1 MIGEVGDAIKL
12 HQASRLKEAAEICH
26 DVIGRQPNNTDA
38 LHLLGVI
45 AQQTGHP
52 DEALS
57 LVRRAVHWQPLIPRY
72 HYALGAILQQLG
84 RLDDAL
90 ETFDLALQLQPD
102 LAAAHLNRG
111 FILQHRGHLL
121 EALEA
126 FDRAVQID
134 PDYAEA
140 HFNRGVILGRQ
151 GRLEEALASY
161 QQALRVKPGFIEAR
175 VNQAKALEGLG
186 RFDQALEA
194 SDQALRIKPDPAEA
208 HFSRGDAL
216 LRLGRASD
224 ALAAYDEALRI
235 KPDFAQ
241 AHFNRGVILA
251 DERQLEQAIA
261 AFDQA
266 VLVNPDYLD
275 AHVARGL
282 ALQQHGRTD
291 EAAQALERALA
302 IDPDC
307 DMADFAL
314 CICQLP
320 IIYRSAEEIPLRR
333 QRYHDHLQRLAS
345 RYQKA
350 SPERRAKA
358 AAGIGSAQP
367 FYLAYQG
374 LNDRLLQ
381 EIYGG
386 MVSQLMASRYPQ
398 WAEPLAMP
406 PVDGKVRIGLI
417 SKFFCHTH
425 AIWKLP
431 LSGWI
436 EAIDRNKFELFGY
449 HTGSDKD
456 QATELAERSLSRFVQ
471 GPLSVRQW
479 CEVIRQD
486 RLHVILTPEFG
497 AMDPVTLQLS
507 SLRLAPIQITTLG
520 HPVTSGLPTVDY
532 FLSSGLMEPEDGQEH
547 YTEELIRLPNS
558 SIYYVPLQFSPR
570 PIERSR
576 LGVENDQIMFWC
588 CQSLYKYL
596 PQYDIVYPRI
606 ADLTR
611 RCKFVFI
618 ASSPSGAIVKIF
630 RQRLQDAFA
639 QFQLNYEDY
648 CVFVPFMDAESF
660 MGMTAI
666 ADVFLDS
673 ISWNGCNS
681 SLEALAYDVPVVT
694 LPLDTMRG
702 RHTVAHLK
710 MMGIE
715 ELIASSIDGYVQLA
729 VKLARDPAYRRQ
741 IAARIAANKHKL
753 YHDPAPIRALEDFI
767 LAKVRAGQRAGSEVL
782 A

>member
-12 HQASRLKEAAEICH
+12 LQASRLKEAAEICH
-26 DVIGRQPNNTDA
+26 GVIGRQPNNPDA

-45 AQQTGHP
+45 AQHGGHP

-57 LVRRAVHWQPLIPRY
+57 LIRRAVHWQPLVPRY

-84 RLDDAL
+84 RLDEAL
-90 ETFDLALQLQPD
+90 EAFDLALQLQPD

-111 FILQHRGHLL
+111 FILQHRGHLA

-126 FDRAVQID
+126 FDRAVRIN

-151 GRLEEALASY
+151 GRLEHALASY
-161 QQALRVKPGFIEAR
+161 QQALRVKPDLVEAR

-186 RFDQALEA
+186 RLDQALEA
-194 SDQALRIKPDPAEA
+194 SDQALRIRPDMAEA
-208 HFSRGDAL
+208 HVSRGDAL

-241 AHFNRGVILA
+241 ASFNRGFILA

-266 VLVNPDYLD
+266 VLVNPGYVA

-291 EAAQALERALA
+291 EATQALERALA

-307 DMADFAL
+307 DAADFAL

-320 IIYRSAEEIPLRR
+320 IIYASTEEIPLRR
-333 QRYHDHLQRLAS
+333 QRYRDHLQRLAS

-350 SPERRAKA
+350 SPERRARA
-358 AAGIGSAQP
+358 AAGIGTAQP

-374 LNDRLLQ
+374 LNDRPLQ
-381 EIYGG
+381 EIYSG
-386 MVSQLMASRYPQ
+386 MVSELMASRYPQ
-398 WAEPLAMP
+398 WAQPVAMP

-431 LSGWI
+431 LAGWI
-436 EAIDRNKFELFGY
+436 EAFDRNKFELFGY
-449 HTGSDKD
+449 HTDSDKD
-456 QATELAERSLSRFVQ
+456 PATELAERSLSKFVQ
-471 GPLSVRQW
+471 GPLSIAQW
-479 CEVIRQD
+479 CEVISQD
-486 RLHVILTPEFG
+486 RLHVILAPEFG
-497 AMDPVTLQLS
+497 AMDPVTLQLC

-532 FLSSGLMEPEDGQEH
+532 YLSSELMEPEDGQEH
-547 YTEELIRLPNS
+547 YTEELIRLPNL
-558 SIYYVPLQFSPR
+558 SIYYIPLQFTPR
-570 PIERSR
+570 SIEKSM
-576 LGVENDQIMFWC
+576 LGIEKDQTMFWC

-596 PQYDIVYPRI
+596 PQYDIVYPQI
-606 ADLTR
+606 ADRTKH
-611 RCKFVFI
+611 CKFVFI
-618 ASSPSGAIVKIF
+618 ADPLSSVIANVF
-630 RQRLQDAFA
+630 RQRLRDAFA
-639 QFQLNYEDY
+639 QFQLSYEDY
-648 CVFVPFMDAESF
+648 CVFVPFMDAEGF

-673 ISWNGCNS
+673 IGWNGCNS
-681 SLEALAYDVPVVT
+681 SFEAIAYDVPVVT
-694 LPLDTMRG
+694 LPVDTMRG

-710 MMGIE
+710 MMGLE

-729 VKLARDPAYRRQ
+729 VKLAQDPAYRRQ
-741 IAARIAANKHKL
+741 IAAKIAANKHKL
-753 YHDPAPIRALEDFI
+753 YRDPAPIRALEDFI
-767 LAKVRAGQRAGSEVL
+767 LAKVRAGQLASSEIRA
-782 A
+782 